1 MVAVRDFLVAILAFS
16 LMAAVVELTGCSSP
30 AANVQTIRSQ
40 KKIEKKLAEEQAQ
53 PFDGGSVRK
62 SFKRI
67 LK

>member
-1 MVAVRDFLVAILAFS
+1 MRLLLSLTLA
-16 LMAAVVELTGCSSP
+16 AAVFGLSGCCSP
-30 AANVQTIRSQ
+30 VANVQTIRSQ